1 MADLRLV
8 ISILVI
14 INSVSCEKDD
24 YIRRKMEALNN
35 RSKELYGTVG
45 DDVKWDSFDLEYLMY
60 PRGDKRK
67 LSILSR
73 AWQEYYECLARLAES
88 VPPPR
93 FLPNVISMLF
103 QGSVARL
110 PCNLCAEPGSTEQ
123 LTWIYSK
130 GGDEINITAAIEDFS
145 DIQSY
150 DRLSVEGRVVTI
162 YNVIPEDEGVYSCR
176 DGDTQGGIV
185 IIEVVDTENYT
196 VVKPTTSR
204 GPHPVAPETY
214 EGVIL
219 STQWSQ
225 WSECSV
231 CDKVGRRHRYGICYV
246 NLDQNLIA
254 DYLVDSEKTT
264 ARFKLMELDIK
275 LIELFQAFPGG
286 VPCRSQYLPQPMK
299 ALDVVQ
305 QRPSEIMIGM
315 CKVPCIERNPYEKL
329 ENSNDVYPVNY
340 QLPKQPPPP
349 VTTTIF
355 ATVGQR
361 ITLRCPGTTLRDVP
375 ISWRVGS
382 GAVIVPRQLAA
393 AGRGHVSSRDHLVIH
408 TALLHDH
415 NLYSCWQRDK
425 LAGAVKLV
433 VGAGWQQRW
442 APALAVLGA
451 LAALA
456 AAALLRPRARGQRAL
471 YYIH

>member
-1 MADLRLV
+1 MADLSLV

-14 INSVSCEKDD
+14 INSVSCERDD

-45 DDVKWDSFDLEYLMY
+45 DDVKWDNFDLEYLMY

-67 LSILSR
+67 LSIMSR

-93 FLPNVISMLF
+93 FLANAITMLF

-110 PCNLCAEPGSTEQ
+110 PCDLCAEPGTTEH

-130 GGDEINITAAIEDFS
+130 GGDEINITGHLTISNHRRPRTPETFLLGVRKLRIVGDSRIANTGMGGNWASGNLTHRTKHNACVVSWRSSTAAIEDFS

-275 LIELFQAFPGG
+275 LIELFQGSSPT
-286 VPCRSQYLPQPMK
+286 QT
-299 ALDVVQ
+299 
-305 QRPSEIMIGM
+305 PS
-315 CKVPCIERNPYEKL
+315 
-329 ENSNDVYPVNY
+329 
-340 QLPKQPPPP
+340 
-349 VTTTIF
+349 
-355 ATVGQR
+355 
-361 ITLRCPGTTLRDVP
+361 
-375 ISWRVGS
+375 
-382 GAVIVPRQLAA
+382 VIN
-393 AGRGHVSSRDHLVIH
+393 I
-408 TALLHDH
+408 
-415 NLYSCWQRDK
+415 
-425 LAGAVKLV
+425 
-433 VGAGWQQRW
+433 
-442 APALAVLGA
+442 
-451 LAALA
+451 
-456 AAALLRPRARGQRAL
+456 
-471 YYIH
+471 